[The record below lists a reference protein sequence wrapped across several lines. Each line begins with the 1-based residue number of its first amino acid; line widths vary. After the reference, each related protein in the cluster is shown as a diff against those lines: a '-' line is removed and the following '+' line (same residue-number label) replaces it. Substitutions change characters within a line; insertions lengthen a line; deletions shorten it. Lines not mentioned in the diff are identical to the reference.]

1 MTLKVGVIGCGYI
14 SYAHIRGWKA
24 NGCEVA
30 ALCDLSAGRL
40 NARAEEFGV
49 QNKYTDYKEMLEREN
64 LDIVDIA
71 TPRLHSSR
79 ADQLLLFEELQNILC
94 EKPFVDNM
102 EDGEYLV
109 RECKKYG
116 CRTMVCQSYR
126 WHPWYEQIKKEL
138 KTM

>member
-71 TPRLHSSR
+71 TPVSTHRALISYCCSR
-79 ADQLLLFEELQNILC
+79 VANILC
-94 EKPFVDNM
+94 EKTFC
-102 EDGEYLV
+102 
-109 RECKKYG
+109 RQYG
-116 CRTMVCQSYR
+116 GRRVSGT
-126 WHPWYEQIKKEL
+126 
-138 KTM
+138 